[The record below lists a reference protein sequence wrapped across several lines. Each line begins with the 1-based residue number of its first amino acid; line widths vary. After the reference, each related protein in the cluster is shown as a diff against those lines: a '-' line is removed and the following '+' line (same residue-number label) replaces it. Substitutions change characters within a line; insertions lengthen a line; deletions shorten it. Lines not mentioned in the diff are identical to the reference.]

1 MRPEG
6 LQGRCM
12 MTSWCAATTRW
23 ASSGTACGFLA
34 GGRGAFT
41 SLQGQTESACAH
53 ASEPGTKIEAEA
65 VQQSC
70 VGGLLW
76 HGIVMCE
83 ANAGVLG

>member
-23 ASSGTACGFLA
+23 VSSGTACGFLA

-41 SLQGQTESACAH
+41 SLQGQTVSVGAY
-53 ASEPGTKIEAEA
+53 ASEPGTKVEAEA
-65 VQQSC
+65 VET
-70 VGGLLW
+70 VLRWWVALAW
-76 HGIVMCE
+76 H
-83 ANAGVLG
+83 GVLGMAWCDV